1 LAKRPK
7 QLKRPKPNISI
18 SMLIN
23 LHALS
28 FCANLKY
35 LTVAHFDS
43 RPRAVCNRF
52 LPNFTKSMPGLARN
66 WLVWRRDHYGH
77 SHFIL
82 LKQKRIWKNR
92 FSRVKNFS
100 RSVMPNSCFWL
111 FKVFPVY
118 KTSPALS
125 VYSHIFI
132 TGTFTG
138 SESSNFHLNYSWA
151 WDLIQI
157 FCSVSKMDKIN

>member
-1 LAKRPK
+1 MLSHFAQTWNIWPLPILVPDLEQSAIGFFRILPK
-7 QLKRPKPNISI
+7 
-18 SMLIN
+18 SML
-23 LHALS
+23 
-28 FCANLKY
+28 
-35 LTVAHFDS
+35 
-43 RPRAVCNRF
+43 
-52 LPNFTKSMPGLARN
+52 GLARN

-111 FKVFPVY
+111 FKVVPVY

-125 VYSHIFI
+125 VYSQIFI
-132 TGTFTG
+132 TGTYTG